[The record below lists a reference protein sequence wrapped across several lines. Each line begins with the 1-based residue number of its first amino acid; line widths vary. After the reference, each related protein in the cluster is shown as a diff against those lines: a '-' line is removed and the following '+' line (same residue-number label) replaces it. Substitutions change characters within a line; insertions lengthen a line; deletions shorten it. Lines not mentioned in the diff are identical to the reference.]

1 MNKTRLSQLF
11 SNYIEKF
18 EYINNPDFNE
28 TYKWAVV
35 EQYRESFN
43 LNAPDLPAML
53 YEVWK
58 ISENLIDSANQQ
70 PFYAL
75 VSYAKEEPE
84 TVRKMFRDLFTDDG
98 GDLSL
103 RQAKIYDFIQKSE
116 KLKAKYAPGSWRY
129 TNDQRSVMAYLF
141 FHDPEHNYLYK
152 STQAH
157 EFAACVDFL
166 DDWGSGANFKLE
178 VYYRMCDELVASMKE
193 FPALIQTHMSRYE
206 NAKEQLYEDS
216 GLHVLAF
223 DMIYSSQVYNLY
235 DEIQYSHPKGADKKL
250 YRERLEKATALK
262 EAYEQ
267 ARADFERL
275 EKIRTTIISHLQIGS
290 SIIHKVYGDGT
301 IVSLDGSSVSV
312 QFPTQPEPK
321 KFMLISSLG
330 GGFLK
335 TGTDDD
341 LLIQANAKLLQMGG
355 SLEQRLKSAEAT
367 LEPYQQYL

>member
-43 LNAPDLPAML
+43 LDAPDLPAML

-84 TVRKMFRDLFTDDG
+84 TVRKMFRDLFPDDG

-235 DEIQYSHPKGADKKL
+235 DGIQYSHPKGADKKL

-275 EKIRTTIISHLQIGS
+275 EKIRATIISHLQIGS

-355 SLEQRLKSAEAT
+355 SLEQRLKIAETT

>member
-1 MNKTRLSQLF
+1 
-11 SNYIEKF
+11 
-18 EYINNPDFNE
+18 
-28 TYKWAVV
+28 
-35 EQYRESFN
+35 
-43 LNAPDLPAML
+43 
-53 YEVWK
+53 
-58 ISENLIDSANQQ
+58 
-70 PFYAL
+70 
-75 VSYAKEEPE
+75 
-84 TVRKMFRDLFTDDG
+84 
-98 GDLSL
+98 
-103 RQAKIYDFIQKSE
+103 
-116 KLKAKYAPGSWRY
+116 
-129 TNDQRSVMAYLF
+129 MAYLF

-235 DEIQYSHPKGADKKL
+235 DGIQYSHPKGADKKL

-275 EKIRTTIISHLQIGS
+275 EKIRATIISHLQIGS

-355 SLEQRLKSAEAT
+355 SLEQRLKIAETT

>member
-43 LNAPDLPAML
+43 LDAPDLPAML

-235 DEIQYSHPKGADKKL
+235 DGIQYSHPKGADKKL

-275 EKIRTTIISHLQIGS
+275 EKIRATIISHLQIGS

-355 SLEQRLKSAEAT
+355 SLEQRLKIAETT

>member
-43 LNAPDLPAML
+43 LDAPDLPAML

-193 FPALIQTHMSRYE
+193 FPALIQTRMSRYE

-235 DEIQYSHPKGADKKL
+235 DGIQYSHPKGADKKL

-275 EKIRTTIISHLQIGS
+275 EKIRATIISHLQIGS

-355 SLEQRLKSAEAT
+355 SLEQRLKIAEAT

>member
-43 LNAPDLPAML
+43 LDAPDLPAML

-235 DEIQYSHPKGADKKL
+235 DGIQYSHPKGADKKL

-275 EKIRTTIISHLQIGS
+275 EKIRATIISHLQIGS

-355 SLEQRLKSAEAT
+355 SLEQRMKIAEAT